1 VEEKGIAKLLT
12 TPEAVRTLQRKLYT
26 KAKQEPAYRFY
37 ALYDKVWRA
46 DILMHAYCLVRA
58 NKGSSGVDGMNFED
72 IEQKT
77 GIDTFLLE
85 LAQDLKNKTYTP
97 SPVRRVM
104 IPKADGSQRP
114 LGIPTIRDR
123 VAQMA
128 VKLVIEPI
136 FEADFCP
143 NSYGFRPKKSAHGA
157 VDEIAAALHQGYTQ
171 VIDADLSKY
180 FDSIP
185 HAKLLA
191 VVAERIVDGAILHI
205 IKLWLKAPVIGEDK
219 DGTRKNVGGG
229 KANSKGTPQG
239 GVISPLLSNCYLHL
253 LDRIWERHQLHQ
265 KLEAHIVRYADD
277 FVVLCAGKVDAPL
290 NAVRQILGRLDLTL
304 NETKTRIV
312 DARQESFNF
321 LGFAIRVSKGWKSGK
336 SYTHVCPAPKSLV
349 KIRDRITQLTARER
363 TLIPLGDIVGSV
375 NASLRGWANY
385 FHYRNSSSALGKV
398 KVHAEERLRIHLM
411 NRHKVKDRRIGLG
424 RFPSQQ
430 LYMKYG
436 LYKVPTTAGWK
447 SAHA

>member
-1 VEEKGIAKLLT
+1 MLT
-12 TPEAVRTLQRKLYT
+12 TPESIRTLQRKLYT

-46 DILMHAYCLVRA
+46 DILMHAYRLVRA
-58 NKGSSGVDGMNFED
+58 NQGSPGIDGMSFED
-72 IEQKT
+72 IEQKK
-77 GIDTFLLE
+77 GIDTFLTE
-85 LAQDLKNKTYTP
+85 LARDLKDRTYAP

-104 IPKADGSQRP
+104 IPKADGSKRA

-136 FEADFCP
+136 FEADFCAS
-143 NSYGFRPKKSAHGA
+143 SYGFRPKKSAHDA
-157 VDEIAAALHQGYTQ
+157 VDDIAEALHRGYTE

-191 VVAERIVDGAILHI
+191 VVAERIVDGAILHL
-205 IKLWLKAPVIGEDK
+205 IKLWLKAPVIGEDE

-229 KANSKGTPQG
+229 KANGKGTPQG

-253 LDRIWERHQLHQ
+253 LDRIWDRHQLQ
-265 KLEAHIVRYADD
+265 KKLQARIVRYADD
-277 FVVLCAGKVDAPL
+277 FVVLCKGKVDAPL
-290 NAVRQILGRLDLTL
+290 AVLRNVLDRLELSL
-304 NETKTRIV
+304 NESKTHIV

-321 LGFAIRVSKGWKSGK
+321 LGFAIRVSKSWKSGK
-336 SYTHVCPAPKSLV
+336 RYTQVCPAPKSLA
-349 KIRDRITQLTARER
+349 KIKGRIKQLTARER
-363 TLIPLGDIVGSV
+363 TPIPLDAIVGSM
-375 NASLRGWANY
+375 NTTLRGWVNY
-385 FHYRNSSSALGKV
+385 FHYRNSSNALEKV
-398 KVHAEERLRIHLM
+398 KTHAEERLRTHLM
-411 NRHKVKDRRIGLG
+411 KRHKVKDRGIGLG

-430 LYMKYG
+430 LYTRYG
-436 LYKVPTTAGWK
+436 LYKVPTTAGWR
-447 SAHA
+447 SAHASV

>member
-1 VEEKGIAKLLT
+1 MLT
-12 TPEAVRTLQRKLYT
+12 TPDRIRTLQRKLYT
-26 KAKQEPAYRFY
+26 KAKQEPANRFY

-46 DILMHAYCLVRA
+46 DILMHAYRLVRA
-58 NKGSSGVDGMNFED
+58 NKGSPGVDGTNFED
-72 IEQKT
+72 IEQKI
-77 GIDTFLLE
+77 GIAKFLSE
-85 LAQDLKNKTYTP
+85 LAQDLKDKTYRP
-97 SPVRRVM
+97 DPVRRVM
-104 IPKADGSQRP
+104 IAKADGSQRP

-128 VKLVIEPI
+128 VKLIIEAI
-136 FEADFCP
+136 FEADFCR
-143 NSYGFRPKKSAHGA
+143 NSYGFRPKKSAHNA
-157 VDEIAAALHQGYTQ
+157 VDEIAESLHQGYTQ
-171 VIDADLSKY
+171 VIDADLSRY

-191 VVAERIVDGAILHI
+191 VVAERIVDSAILHV

-253 LDRIWERHQLHQ
+253 LDRIWEKHRLRW
-265 KLEAHIVRYADD
+265 KLRARIVRYADD

-290 NAVRQILGRLDLTL
+290 ATVRQVLDRLGLTL

-312 DARQESFNF
+312 DARQGSFNF
-321 LGFAIRVSKGWKSGK
+321 LGFAIRVSQGLKTGK
-336 SYTHVCPAPKSLV
+336 SYPHVCPAPKSLV
-349 KIRDRITQLTARER
+349 KIKERITQLTARER
-363 TLIPLGDIVGSV
+363 TPIPMEDIVGSM
-375 NASLRGWANY
+375 NASLRGWVNY
-385 FHYRNSSSALGKV
+385 FHYRNSNGVLEKV
-398 KVHAEERLRIHLM
+398 KVHAEERLRKHLM
-411 NRHKVKDRRIGLG
+411 KRHKVKDRGIGLG

-430 LYMKYG
+430 LYTKYG

-447 SAHA
+447 TAHALA